1 MKSIINEM
9 PNRYNYYKG
18 RYTIEIGY
26 PWLSY
31 GAIISIEQLIKPEHN
46 VLEFGCGGSTIFFS
60 RRCKSVRSYDL
71 SEEWIDKV
79 RATLPEPSNVSF
91 VIGDY
96 EDQDGLIECIRK
108 EPDEY
113 YDWILSDIGKSYELR
128 LRIMNE
134 VVSKLKNGMY
144 MVVDNYE
151 SDPLPSFDYTG
162 WDTYRFDI
170 IGHHEKGTL
179 IGIKP

>member
-1 MKSIINEM
+1 MRSIISEM
-9 PNRYNYYKG
+9 PNRYKYYKG

-31 GAIISIEQLIKPEHN
+31 GAIISIEHLLKPEHN
-46 VLEFGCGGSTIFFS
+46 ILEFGCGGSTVFFS

-71 SEEWIDKV
+71 DERWVENVKAV
-79 RATLPEPSNVSF
+79 LPEPSNVSF
-91 VIGDY
+91 VYGEINILVDHV
-96 EDQDGLIECIRK
+96 RK

-113 YDWILSDIGKSYELR
+113 YDWILIDLGGTYDMRFRMMEESIL
-128 LRIMNE
+128 
-134 VVSKLKNGMY
+134 KLKKGFY

-151 SDPLPSFDYTG
+151 SPDLMKFDYTG

-179 IGIKP
+179 IAIKP